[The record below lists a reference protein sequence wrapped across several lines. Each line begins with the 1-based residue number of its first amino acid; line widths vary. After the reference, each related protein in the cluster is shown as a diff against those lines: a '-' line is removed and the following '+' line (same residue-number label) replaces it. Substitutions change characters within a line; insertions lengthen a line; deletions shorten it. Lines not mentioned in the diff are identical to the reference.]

1 MTLSDDSQKVLD
13 LFLHEL
19 RSPVSVAQGYLRLLV
34 EDRLKDPCDR
44 ERALAQSLEALGRI
58 GSLCGSADEYLNV
71 LSPVELLHYPAS
83 ELVATLQSKCQEEAF
98 TVSVPIAH
106 IRGDVGSLP
115 VEQATTAIIAV
126 LRAALRSDPVLAQ
139 AVHVGIHGTDL
150 LLTTGDEAVREQLVA
165 PAGRGAFDQWRG
177 GTGLR
182 VPLALK
188 LLAHTPLRIWA
199 LSENSGA
206 IAIAMPLELPA

>member
-1 MTLSDDSQKVLD
+1 MALSDDSQKILD

-19 RSPVSVAQGYLRLLV
+19 RTPVSVAQGYLRLLV
-34 EDRLKDPCDR
+34 EDRLTDPHDR

-71 LSPVELLHYPAS
+71 LSPVELVRYPAS
-83 ELVATLQSKCQEEAF
+83 ELVATFQSKCREEAF
-98 TVSVPIAH
+98 AVSVPSTAIGGE
-106 IRGDVGSLP
+106 IGSLP

-139 AVHVGIHGTDL
+139 AVHVGVRGTDL

-165 PAGRGAFDQWRG
+165 STGRAAFNQWRG

-199 LSENSGA
+199 LAERSGA
-206 IAIAMPLELPA
+206 IAIAMPLDMPA